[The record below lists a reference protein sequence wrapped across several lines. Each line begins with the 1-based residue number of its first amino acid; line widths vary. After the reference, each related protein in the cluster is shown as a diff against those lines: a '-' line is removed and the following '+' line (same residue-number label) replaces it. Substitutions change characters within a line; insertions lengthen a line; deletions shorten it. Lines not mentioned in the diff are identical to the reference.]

1 MLSGWKRLGV
11 VALVAGAVAGCGGG
25 ASSGSG
31 GGGTGGGGG
40 GNPTTVTVNF
50 VGVPP
55 TVVATKVGSGA
66 FQSVTPAASISLT
79 LPSGTTKFAVA
90 YVCPATTLNIG
101 LGQESMTVQQ
111 VVEATT
117 TDGTSF
123 TRKCS
128 LTDWTGTTGTLAF
141 GVDASAINGASEI
154 SVQAENSQYY
164 AQAPYGLVASNA
176 TLAAPVGTDRVDIL
190 AWSTT
195 GSGFQYLLTT
205 YAAKTL
211 TGQSVPG
218 SLNGGNTVVLGAED
232 LVTMQPITFNGTPSG
247 FSGPFVTVDYL
258 PTGEAASLLLTYGAA
273 SEYPGLPAGVTQ
285 GGGSYDVQAEAIDAS
300 NGTAAVT
307 VLQRFS
313 SAGPVTVNFPPVWTY
328 AGPSAAALPT
338 FNFNYTGFAGKS
350 GVSQTGEI
358 GWLTGQSTEM
368 SYFVESSASFQGSS
382 ASMTMPN
389 LANLPGFL
397 AAPASGTSVFWVAAV
412 SQSDTGSLQPV
423 SGNMTESTATAEGSF
438 TVP

>member
-1 MLSGWKRLGV
+1 MLFEWKRLGV
-11 VALVAGAVAGCGGG
+11 VALVAGVVAGCGGG
-25 ASSGSG
+25 ASSGGSG
-31 GGGTGGGGG
+31 GGGTGGGG
-40 GNPTTVTVNF
+40 NSTTVTF
-50 VGVPP
+50 SFEGATP
-55 TVVATKVGSGA
+55 TAVATQVGSGA
-66 FQSVTPAASISLT
+66 FQTVTPAASVSLT

-90 YVCPATTLNIG
+90 YVCPAVMVNSSTGQVLTT
-101 LGQESMTVQQ
+101 GQDVF
-111 VVEATT
+111 EATT

-123 TRKCS
+123 SGTCGMAN
-128 LTDWTGTTGTLAF
+128 WTGTTGTLTF

-164 AQAPYGLVASNA
+164 AQAPYELVASNA
-176 TLAAPVGTDRVDIL
+176 TLAAPVGTDRVDIE
-190 AWSTT
+190 AWGTT

-232 LVTMQPITFNGTPSG
+232 LVTMEPITFNGTPSG
-247 FSGPFVTVDYL
+247 FSGPFVTADYL
-258 PTGEAASLLLTYGAA
+258 PTGEAGSFLLTYGAA
-273 SEYPGLPAGVTQ
+273 TEYPGLPAGVTQ
-285 GGGSYDVQAEAIDAS
+285 GGGSYDVQAEAIAVP
-300 NGTAAVT
+300 NATAAVT

-313 SAGPVTVNFPPVWTY
+313 SAGPVTVNFPAVWTY
-328 AGPSAAALPT
+328 PGPSAAALPT
-338 FNFNYTGFAGKS
+338 FNFDYTGFAGKS

-368 SYFVESSASFQGSS
+368 SYFVKSSASYQGSS

-389 LANLPGFL
+389 LTSLPGFL
-397 AAPASGTSVFWVAAV
+397 APPASGTSVFWVAAV

-423 SGNMTESTATAEGSF
+423 SGSMTESTATAEGSF